1 LLTVFSG
8 QFSLPTEP
16 SGVATQASNQ
26 VFQVVYAA
34 GKPNNNASADPTD
47 PAAWNQEAA
56 LDVQWAHAMAPN
68 AKIVLVEALSDS
80 ASDLFYAVSVAAGI
94 PNVKQISMSWAGSEF
109 PGETSSYDTNFNR
122 AGPIFFNAIGDTGAL
137 TSYPSS
143 SQYVVA
149 MGGTSVTTDS
159 NGVWTGETAWTDGG
173 GGNSAYVAKPAWQAA
188 VSRANMT
195 GSGRG
200 TPDLAADADPNSG
213 VAVYDSTPYVTPSGT
228 LVGWLVFGGTSVAA
242 PCMAGIVN
250 ASGVAYTSTTS
261 FLTTLYQ
268 NAPHTPIPF
277 RDITSG
283 SNGFPALVGWDYA
296 TGLGAPELGS
306 GTVTGLDVLDLV
318 GNFGLPDS
326 TYTLT
331 GDSTVSLLD
340 LEFMLLQLGW

>member
-1 LLTVFSG
+1 MFSG
-8 QFSLPTEP
+8 QFGLPVETGLKTAFE
-16 SGVATQASNQ
+16 
-26 VFQVVYAA
+26 VVYAT
-34 GKPNNNASADPTD
+34 GSKPDNSQAPQDDPT
-47 PAAWNQEAA
+47 AAWNQEAA
-56 LDVQWAHAMAPN
+56 LDVQWAHAMAPG
-68 AKIVLVEALSDS
+68 AKIVLVEAASDS
-80 ASDLFYAVSVAAGI
+80 DIDLFAAVDAAVKI
-94 PNVKQISMSWAGSEF
+94 PNVNQISMSWAGSEF
-109 PGETSSYDTNFNR
+109 LGETQYDTHFNLS
-122 AGPIFFNAIGDTGAL
+122 GPVFFNAVGDTGAE
-137 TSYPSS
+137 TTYPSS

-149 MGGTSVTTDS
+149 VGGTSVSTDGS
-159 NGVWTGETAWTDGG
+159 GNWTGETAWINGG
-173 GGNSAYVAKPAWQAA
+173 GGDSTYVAKPVWQAM
-188 VSRANMT
+188 VSSSNMT
-195 GSGRG
+195 GSNRG
-200 TPDLAADADPNSG
+200 TPDIASDADPEVSG
-213 VAVYDSTPYVTPSGT
+213 VAVWDSTPYQGMS
-228 LVGWLVFGGTSVAA
+228 GWLVFGGTSVAA

-268 NAPHTPIPF
+268 NALHTPIPF

-318 GNFGLPDS
+318 GNFGMPDS